1 MRLLITIPHFFDP
14 RGGKGRDG
22 REHGSLARDPEPR
35 LKALSACLSALHQV
49 YGAPQC
55 VLDVSQR
62 RTRPANQDTSYQVE
76 IVICTT
82 QGRHLLAGLPAATGA
97 AHHQPT
103 QAEPML
109 LGFECQAV
117 LRDRLGQYD
126 YYCYLEDD
134 LILHDPWFFRKL
146 AWFSKHLGDHRLLQ
160 PNRFEAGPHPVVRKA
175 YVDGDQ
181 APRVTA
187 RFQDLRRARRLVS
200 TVLGMRVV
208 FRRALNP
215 HAGCYFLNAAQME
228 HWVKQPYFLDRDIRY
243 VGPLESAASLG
254 IMRAFEVY
262 KPTPANA
269 AFLEIEHYGTQFLGK
284 IRLPC
289 SQ

>member
-1 MRLLITIPHFFDP
+1 MRLLLTIPHFFDA

-22 REHGSLARDPEPR
+22 REHGSLAKDPEPR
-35 LKALSACLSALHQV
+35 IQALRACLGALHQV
-49 YGAPQC
+49 CGAPQC
-55 VLDVSQR
+55 VIDVSQR
-62 RTRPANQDTSYQVE
+62 RTRPANPDTSYQLE

-82 QGRHLLAGLPAATGA
+82 QGRHLLAELAPGTGPY
-97 AHHQPT
+97 HSHPT

-134 LILHDPWFFRKL
+134 LVLHDPWFFQKL
-146 AWFSKHLGDHRLLQ
+146 AWFNQHLGDHRLLQ

-181 APRVTA
+181 AERATA
-187 RFQDLRRARRLVS
+187 RFQDLRQARRLVS
-200 TVLGMRVV
+200 TVLGVRVV
-208 FRRALNP
+208 FLRARNP
-215 HAGCYFLNAAQME
+215 HSGCYFLNAAQME
-228 HWVKQPYFLDRDIRY
+228 HWAKQPYFLDRDTRY

-262 KPTPANA
+262 KPAPENA
-269 AFLEIEHYGTQFLGK
+269 AFLEIEHYGTAFLSK
-284 IRLPC
+284 IRLPGGE
-289 SQ
+289 